1 MKKAILIFLLLFLL
15 APSPALAKFPFLPG
29 VPEIPRPTIS
39 PWPTFPRP
47 TITRTPI
54 PTRMAEIKAKL
65 TEKRQRLIRQF
76 FTRMVKRLEAAI
88 TRLEKL
94 ISRIESRLAKLESQG
109 EDVSKIK
116 TEIEDA
122 KTKLTG
128 TKADL
133 EEAKTKLETVLESED
148 PKAAFAEVKNLIKG
162 VKTQLIGV
170 HRILVHVIG
179 EIKGLRV
186 GQITPKPTPTP
197 TAIPTI

>member
-1 MKKAILIFLLLFLL
+1 MKKVVLVFLLLLFLFSS
-15 APSPALAKFPFLPG
+15 SPALAKSPLWITPP
-29 VPEIPRPTIS
+29 VKPEITRPV
-39 PWPTFPRP
+39 
-47 TITRTPI
+47 ITRTPL
-54 PTRMAEIKAKL
+54 PTRMAKIKAKL
-65 TEKRQRLIRQF
+65 TERRQQLIRQF

-94 ISRIESRLAKLESQG
+94 ISRIESRLSKLESQG

-116 TEIEDA
+116 TEVADA
-122 KTKLTG
+122 KTKLD
-128 TKADL
+128 KAKTDL

-162 VKTQLIGV
+162 VKTQLIEV

-179 EIKGLRV
+179 DIKGLRV